1 MTATTR
7 EALVRDV
14 HRRIGAVQRL
24 MEEQG
29 LKVLVG
35 VIAGAPGRTGW
46 MRYFAAGDA
55 RVSQAYIVIEP
66 HRIDPLIVVSTPRAA
81 EWIRS
86 MATTTRVE
94 STSERG
100 IKPVDRVVEIV
111 AAATGGSGR
120 AGILGLN
127 DALFASDHLI
137 FREALPALEL
147 VDLTDSVNAI
157 RQIKSPF
164 EIAAMQEMGRVL
176 AEALDLFAAR
186 ARPGR
191 LLVEVAGE
199 VEGFLQGQGC
209 IAGRVKYSLGERPY
223 TIPPLPGQ
231 RFRRDDVFV
240 FQFVYLSALGYWYEL
255 SSLYSFLPLPAETAR
270 RLRAMEQAMQQT
282 ARLAVPGTTYGEISA
297 MADHVFTEHGFT
309 VIGKHTEDC
318 HTIGTDIRD
327 GANITPE
334 GWVLKENMVLALHPA
349 SLMEGDVGF
358 FLIDNFLVTPKGAV
372 PLSPLQSF
380 YRQLDIE

>member
-1 MTATTR
+1 MTRLTR

-14 HRRIGAVQRL
+14 HRRIGTVQRL
-24 MEEQG
+24 MEQQDV
-29 LKVLVG
+29 KVLIG

-46 MRYFAAGDA
+46 MRYFSAGDA

-66 HRIDPLIVVSTPRAA
+66 HRSDPLIVVGSPRAA

-100 IKPVDRVVEIV
+100 IRPVERVVEIV

-120 AGILGLN
+120 AGVLSLN
-127 DALFASDHLI
+127 DALFAADHLI
-137 FREALPALEL
+137 LWDALPALEL

-157 RQIKSPF
+157 RQVKSSF
-164 EIAAMQEMGRVL
+164 EIAAIQEMGRVL
-176 AEALDLFAAR
+176 AEGLDLFAAR

-199 VEGFLQGQGC
+199 VEGFLQGKGC
-209 IAGRVKYSLGERPY
+209 VGGRVKYSLGERPY

-231 RFRRDDVFV
+231 RFTRDDVFV

-270 RLRAMEQAMQQT
+270 RLRAMEQAIQQS
-282 ARLAVPGTTYGEISA
+282 ARLAVPGRTYGEISTA
-297 MADHVFTEHGFT
+297 ADRVFTDHGFN

-334 GWVLKENMVLALHPA
+334 GWALKENMVLALHPA
-349 SLMEGDVGF
+349 SLLEGDLGF
-358 FLIDNFLVTPKGAV
+358 FLIDNFLVTPKGAI
-372 PLSPLQSF
+372 PLSPLRSF
-380 YRQLDIE
+380 YRQLDIQ